1 MSYWKNIKTVCA
13 DLSPNCRSAA
23 RTQSEMLDH
32 PLTWSRR
39 LGLWLHVLICRWC
52 RRYGRQLRYLRSVAQ
67 TQGEAP
73 ASAPPPKLSA
83 AARERIRQ
91 RLQKEQ

>member
-13 DLSPNCRSAA
+13 DLSPNCRAAA
-23 RTQSEMLDH
+23 RAQSEMLDH

-39 LGLWLHVLICRWC
+39 LGLWFHVLICRWC
-52 RRYGRQLRYLRSVAQ
+52 RRYGRQLRFLRSAAQ
-67 TQGEAP
+67 SQGEAEAPGP
-73 ASAPPPKLSA
+73 APQLSA

-91 RLQKEQ
+91 RLQKEP